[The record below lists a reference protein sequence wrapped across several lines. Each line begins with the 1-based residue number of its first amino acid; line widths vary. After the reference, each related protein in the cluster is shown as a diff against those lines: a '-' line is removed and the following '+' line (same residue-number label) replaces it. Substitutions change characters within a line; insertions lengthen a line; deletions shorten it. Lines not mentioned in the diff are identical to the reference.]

1 MRRPRL
7 REIERQWQERAKGAE
22 SAKGRG
28 RAWSR
33 CHLASSFN
41 GIRSLCHSINTPLH
55 VMLHAIVI
63 LVGPYPLVCAAR
75 EPKLP
80 RVRIAPVA
88 LRGDLNLAR
97 IDGSAGRSGLKRCGR
112 GLRLIHSGT
121 EGRCAHAAII
131 DAGRP
136 QRYDRSH
143 PPGANKEIA
152 PHHAPRRRWHE
163 AKSH

>member
-7 REIERQWQERAKGAE
+7 REIERQWQERAKGTE

-41 GIRSLCHSINTPLH
+41 GIRPLCHSINTPLH

-75 EPKLP
+75 EPRLP

-88 LRGDLNLAR
+88 LRGDLNVNALRGACVRGLFGVETAVQNSDLNLAR
-97 IDGSAGRSGLKRCGR
+97 VDGGAGRSGLKRCGR
-112 GLRLIHSGT
+112 GLRLVHSGS
-121 EGRCAHAAII
+121 EERCAHAAII

-136 QRYDRSH
+136 
-143 PPGANKEIA
+143 
-152 PHHAPRRRWHE
+152 
-163 AKSH
+163 